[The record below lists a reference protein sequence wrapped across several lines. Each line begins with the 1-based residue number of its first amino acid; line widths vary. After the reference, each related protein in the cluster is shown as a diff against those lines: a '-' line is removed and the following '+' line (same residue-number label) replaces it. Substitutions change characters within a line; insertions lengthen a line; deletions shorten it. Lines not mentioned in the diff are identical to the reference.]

1 MVLPDNV
8 GFFLFLFLFLV
19 PSFSFSFSFFVC
31 RYTVN
36 TNIALKANFIIEFA
50 ATGFVGVKIHYHT
63 DPTMLDSMLP
73 QPSEGW
79 HVIVEFFMS
88 ILAIYLFLRSCESL
102 VGADFDIFEWLNML
116 GFFCIVIY
124 VLVSAYDRI
133 VGIDA
138 EYLRERMRDGE
149 ETGYYPL
156 FFGSIR
162 LREEVLLVASLV
174 MLLQVFRYLQFFQS
188 LSLVN
193 GACRK
198 LSWALLLLVAV
209 VIGIL
214 LVFATSGMLMFAE
227 FDNNFS
233 SFMKAI
239 IALSRTFFGERRGEN
254 KNILFFRLEAALSPH
269 AVSSLFSLLSSLFS
283 LFSLFSLLSPLFS
296 LFSLFSLLSSL
307 PSLFSLLSSL
317 FSLSATYTSTHRNFY
332 ICIGIREFFF
342 LCLCLCDDILL
353 DWYCDNDC
361 PLLCNYD

>member
-1 MVLPDNV
+1 
-8 GFFLFLFLFLV
+8 
-19 PSFSFSFSFFVC
+19 
-31 RYTVN
+31 
-36 TNIALKANFIIEFA
+36 
-50 ATGFVGVKIHYHT
+50 
-63 DPTMLDSMLP
+63 MLP

-88 ILAIYLFLRSCESL
+88 ILAIYLFLRSCDAL

-174 MLLQVFRYLQFFQS
+174 MLVQVFRYLQFFQS

-227 FDNNFS
+227 FDHNFS

-254 KNILFFRLEAALSPH
+254 KNILFFRLALALSPH
-269 AVSSLFSLLSSLFS
+269 AVSLLSSLFSLLSSLFS
-283 LFSLFSLLSPLFS
+283 LLSSLFSLLSLPLQP
-296 LFSLFSLLSSL
+296 LCNVHIH
-307 PSLFSLLSSL
+307 
-317 FSLSATYTSTHRNFY
+317 THRNFY
-332 ICIGIREFFF
+332 ICIGIREFLF
-342 LCLCLCDDILL
+342 LCLCLCDDVLL
-353 DWYCDNDC
+353 DWYCDNNC